1 MTICTDAW
9 NSCRN
14 CARLG
19 RTCEGY
25 GSIWTEPLNPSTQV
39 FHQPSGNKRR
49 RISLSS
55 SSTNEFE
62 TNASSHAALS
72 SSSFEY
78 DYLNTTNEPNALNG
92 PTVDIIC
99 NSARIIQRPFG
110 YANHVTT
117 PEMHYLQYYVEQGS
131 KLLANLETDENP
143 LRALVVPRAL
153 MSPLLL
159 KAVCAVSAV
168 HLANRS
174 FNSPT
179 SETAAA
185 DYYIRTMRA
194 LRTTLVDH
202 PNSTFRDDTILA
214 VAFLC
219 KYEIVRGSVK
229 QWVIHLEALQKL
241 VLSRGGFA
249 GLDRETAEFIW
260 GLLVLPFLNNRADVN
275 SGIGSCTRIT
285 WRKSPI
291 AGR

>member
-1 MTICTDAW
+1 M
-9 NSCRN
+9 
-14 CARLG
+14 G
-19 RTCEGY
+19 
-25 GSIWTEPLNPSTQV
+25 
-39 FHQPSGNKRR
+39 
-49 RISLSS
+49 
-55 SSTNEFE
+55 
-62 TNASSHAALS
+62 
-72 SSSFEY
+72 
-78 DYLNTTNEPNALNG
+78 
-92 PTVDIIC
+92 IIC
-99 NSARIIQRPFG
+99 NSTGIIQRPFG
-110 YANHVTT
+110 YADHVTA

-143 LRALVVPRAL
+143 LRALIVPRAL

-174 FNSPT
+174 FSSLT

-185 DYYIRTMRA
+185 DYYIRTLRA

-229 QWVIHLEALQKL
+229 QWAVHLDALQKL

-260 GLLVLPFLNNRADVN
+260 GLLALPFLNYRADANTRDRFMYANNVAKITN
-275 SGIGSCTRIT
+275 RRQITAITSGPDNVCITRLDIYVGYT
-285 WRKSPI
+285 EELIKLCARI
-291 AGR
+291 ADIPFLDFDPLALGLEIYAM